1 MNLPPVIGLILN
13 YRDAVRTDRCIRSLL
28 NDGMAHVLIWDNSE
42 DEGVSA
48 STLRKLL
55 NSEDRVTI
63 EISPVNLGFA
73 AGVNRSLAWI
83 AAHFTG
89 TWVLLINN
97 DAVLL
102 PGGLFALCQIL
113 SKTPVAA
120 IAYPTIDHGGRL
132 ISTAYYQRHLGLI
145 TTNPLLGDIPYA
157 SGCCLLIAPERV
169 PLPLFDEDFFMYG
182 EDIELGYR
190 LHKQRMVHVSEGVW
204 VRHEGS
210 ASSGMGSPFYEARM
224 VAAHWLLARKL
235 AKNRLDQRLLYLG
248 RAAALTLRAVI
259 RGFRY
264 RSRIPIES
272 LWRGW
277 RLACAKSLPG
287 SSQHLNK

>member
-1 MNLPPVIGLILN
+1 MNLPPVVGLILN

-28 NDGMAHVLIWDNSE
+28 NDGIAHVLVWDNSE

-55 NSEDRVTI
+55 DSEDRVTI
-63 EISPVNLGFA
+63 KISPVNLGFA

-83 AAHFTG
+83 TTHFSG
-89 TWVLLINN
+89 VWVLLINN

-102 PGGLFALCQIL
+102 PGGLFALCQVL

-157 SGCCLLIAPERV
+157 SGCCLLIASERI
-169 PLPLFDEDFFMYG
+169 PLPLFDEGFFMYG

-190 LHKQRMVHVSEGVW
+190 LHKQRMVHVSKGVW

-235 AKNRLDQRLLYLG
+235 SKNRLDQGLLYLG
-248 RAAALTLRAVI
+248 RTINLTLRACV
-259 RGFRY
+259 RAWRY
-264 RSRIPIES
+264 RSGVPLKAYFE
-272 LWRGW
+272 GW
-277 RLACAKSLPG
+277 RIA
-287 SSQHLNK
+287 HLHARQVR